1 MSECHVIAGIKPA
14 KIDTLMSNKTYI
26 MYTRVHTGADLILPY
41 LRKLI
46 ESKITLVDMEK
57 IRSVDKDEMLVGSSK
72 LAGVVG
78 MFNSFRLV
86 GEMLL
91 LRRGINSIFL
101 HTGGSCYMHRDLQDC
116 KDTLKA
122 IGKSI
127 SDEGLPKEISPFVI
141 GITGRGV
148 VSKGGIEL
156 V

>member
-1 MSECHVIAGIKPA
+1 MV
-14 KIDTLMSNKTYI
+14 
-26 MYTRVHTGADLILPY
+26 
-41 LRKLI
+41 
-46 ESKITLVDMEK
+46 K